1 MIKVDIDSIA
11 IARKQFAE
19 STDKAKRAQLIH
31 DIVFSASRMLLVT
44 RGLDPNT
51 AAETYAAF
59 IREFIEAGYVESR
72 FRSLV
77 EAAAAGETA
86 DFADRSE
93 EAFALADAVTELYN
107 SMDDSLQFKKKAPAE
122 AAASP
127 IEAAPAATQP
137 QPTEDQTPKEA
148 EAQSADADAP
158 KRVKDLRG
166 VACPMNF
173 VRTKLELA
181 SLQSGDIL
189 EVWLDDGQP
198 INNVPG
204 SVRNEGHTVLSLTPV
219 ENYWKVV
226 IRKK

>member
-1 MIKVDIDSIA
+1 
-11 IARKQFAE
+11 
-19 STDKAKRAQLIH
+19 
-31 DIVFSASRMLLVT
+31 MLLVT
-44 RGLDPNT
+44 RGLDPST
-51 AAETYAAF
+51 AAETYEAF
-59 IREFIEAGYVESR
+59 IKNFIEAGYVEAR

-77 EAAAAGETA
+77 EAAAAGQTA
-86 DFADRSE
+86 DFAERSE

-107 SMDDSLQFKKKAPAE
+107 GMDDSLQFKKKAPA
-122 AAASP
+122 AS
-127 IEAAPAATQP
+127 EKPA
-137 QPTEDQTPKEA
+137 A
-148 EAQSADADAP
+148 EAQPASEAQPAEKPAEASAEPAAADAP

-181 SLQSGDIL
+181 QLQSGDIL

-204 SVRNEGHTVLSLTPV
+204 SVRNEGHTVLSLTPI